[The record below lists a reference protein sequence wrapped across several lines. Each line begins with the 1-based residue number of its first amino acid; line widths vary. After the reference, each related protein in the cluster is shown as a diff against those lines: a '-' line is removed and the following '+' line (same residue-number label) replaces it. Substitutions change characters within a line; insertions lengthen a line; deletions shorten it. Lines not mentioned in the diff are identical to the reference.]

1 MLTRL
6 NTKKVKVGNV
16 NLVYKGHKYMKT
28 LLITENFPPKSGG
41 SGRWFW
47 ELYSRLPHNEY
58 EILAGD
64 DSAAAKF
71 DYDAQIH
78 IQRHNLNSS
87 EWGFKSTVGLK
98 FYFKNVLHVR
108 KIIKQRQVTQL
119 HCGRVLPEGVIAW
132 LLNLFTGIPY
142 VCYVHGEDLETAQS
156 SREQYFICRQV
167 IKQAKTII
175 CNSQNSANIVAK
187 FGAQAA
193 VKTQVL
199 HPGVDSNL
207 FVPKHRNEK
216 FLTSM
221 GWLGK
226 KVVLTVG
233 RLQARKG
240 QDMMIKAIPEILK
253 TLPNFLYAIVGD
265 GEERNTLIKLSTE
278 LGVEKHVQF
287 LSGISDVQMIE
298 SYQQCDLFILPNR
311 TIDNDIEGF
320 GMVLVEAQS
329 CGKPVIAGDSGG
341 TRETML
347 PGESGLIID
356 ATQPSNIVKAVVGL
370 LSDEQKSKDM
380 GCKGR
385 EHVLQSLDWEP
396 LVIKARKLFV

>member
-1 MLTRL
+1 L
-6 NTKKVKVGNV
+6 
-16 NLVYKGHKYMKT
+16 KT

-47 ELYSRLPHNEY
+47 ELYSRLPQNEY

-64 DSAAAKF
+64 ELAAEKYDSDAK
-71 DYDAQIH
+71 IH
-78 IQRHNLNSS
+78 ILRGNLTSS
-87 EWGFKSTVGLK
+87 EWGFKSSVGLK
-98 FYFKNVLHVR
+98 FYFKSALLVR
-108 KIIKQRQVTQL
+108 KIIKQRQITQL

-156 SREQYFICRQV
+156 SREQYFICGQV
-167 IKQAKTII
+167 IKRAKTII

-193 VKTQVL
+193 AKTQVL
-199 HPGVDSNL
+199 HPGVDSDL
-207 FVPKHRNEK
+207 FVPEQRNEK
-216 FLTSM
+216 SLTSLN
-221 GWLGK
+221 WINK
-226 KVVLTVG
+226 RIVLTVG

-253 TLPNFLYAIVGD
+253 TVPNFLYAIVGD
-265 GEERNTLIKLSTE
+265 GEELDALVKLSAE
-278 LGVEKHVQF
+278 LKVDQHIQF
-287 LSGISDVQMIE
+287 LRGITDEQMIE
-298 SYQQCDLFILPNR
+298 CYQQCDLFILPNR

-341 TRETML
+341 TKETML
-347 PGESGLIID
+347 LGESGVIID
-356 ATQPSNIVKAVVGL
+356 ATQPSNIASTVVGM
-370 LSDEQKSKDM
+370 LSDEQKLKDM
-380 GCKGR
+380 GSKGR
-385 EHVLQSLDWEP
+385 EHVLKSLDWKA
-396 LVIKARKLFV
+396 LVQRAKELFA